1 MTAHLPD
8 ADRDAL
14 RVLTRLAMFFVA
26 LAGLGYVFTISWV
39 QPIPRDATTLVVGRD
54 FLNFWF
60 YGQAAFAPN
69 PGRYY
74 DPAVFNSLLE
84 SLLGPGYPG
93 QNWSYPPNFLVLT
106 APFGLFPYLPALALW
121 TAFGIAVFV
130 GLVGR
135 QVDRHA
141 LSVIMLSPAAVFCLI
156 SGQTSLLTAGALL
169 ASLAWLDRRPIIA
182 GVLIGLVTIKPQLGL
197 MVPVMLIA
205 SRRWTVFV
213 SATVTALALAGLTTA
228 LFGWQAW
235 LDYIRMGLP
244 TQNLV
249 LFDPTVRAA
258 PFMPTIFMNA
268 HAIGASYELAMAI
281 QLCFTLAAIA
291 AVHWAFRF
299 HAKSDPLLL
308 MGLFFACMVFGSPYL
323 LVYDTL
329 ALTVAALA
337 LLTASRL
344 DGIGR
349 RMAQLVYWLP
359 LIQMVL
365 GTWQMPG
372 AALIA
377 PAFAFYLVLRLHGET
392 EAAPAREL
400 SQRPV

>member
-1 MTAHLPD
+1 
-8 ADRDAL
+8 
-14 RVLTRLAMFFVA
+14 
-26 LAGLGYVFTISWV
+26 
-39 QPIPRDATTLVVGRD
+39 
-54 FLNFWF
+54 
-60 YGQAAFAPN
+60 
-69 PGRYY
+69 
-74 DPAVFNSLLE
+74 VFNSLLE

-197 MVPVMLIA
+197 MVPVMIA

-308 MGLFFACMVFGSPYL
+308 MGLFFACMVFGSP
-323 LVYDTL
+323 
-329 ALTVAALA
+329 
-337 LLTASRL
+337 
-344 DGIGR
+344 
-349 RMAQLVYWLP
+349 
-359 LIQMVL
+359 
-365 GTWQMPG
+365 
-372 AALIA
+372 
-377 PAFAFYLVLRLHGET
+377 
-392 EAAPAREL
+392 
-400 SQRPV
+400 